1 MVVELGKPSFESH
14 WLLWDNNHLY
24 LIRARYKTHP
34 IYEKGE
40 EKMREILMK
49 GERERGRRGFSYLIW
64 LKERVRESLLA
75 CLLSKEKERKIIVI
89 FFIYL

>member
-34 IYEKGE
+34 
-40 EKMREILMK
+40 MK
-49 GERERGRRGFSYLIW
+49 
-64 LKERVRESLLA
+64 KER
-75 CLLSKEKERKIIVI
+75 RK
-89 FFIYL
+89 